1 MDYYFSCFMF
11 FIIILTGIFIYFY
24 CFCPREELEIGNL
37 DESLSK
43 ENLKLFNKL
52 ELVNYPKNPTIN
64 KNQIF
69 VNIASYRDPE
79 CPKTITNLIETAKFP
94 KNLWI
99 HVYEQN
105 GINDKSVSDL
115 PQNILDKSNVFVDTV
130 SYEKAMGPNW
140 ARYLIQKKWK
150 NEEYYLQIDSHTLF
164 TENWDTELIEM
175 LNKLPK
181 LSVLTQYPPEYDL
194 TTRQYNLKTLRSSLY
209 VEGMRGKD
217 HFTRIQ
223 SEYTTKLDDTTK
235 PFKSEA
241 WGACFSFSTSEIL
254 RDAPYDP
261 YLPYLFFGEELD
273 ITLRLFTRGWKFWS
287 PHKPLVY
294 TSFKRDHR
302 RTIWKDHEEIKRK
315 QIELLSRLRLYYKFE
330 FKDQIKQIVNKNLNI
345 DKILIDIEKFGLGK
359 VKSIEDYENF
369 AGIDFKNRTVKGHN
383 LTRILKIGRQKQLM
397 LNNIKVWDY
406 L

>member
-1 MDYYFSCFMF
+1 MEDFLNHTVIL
-11 FIIILTGIFIYFY
+11 FIIITIGILIYFY
-24 CFCPREELEIGNL
+24 CFCSTILEIGDIN
-37 DESLSK
+37 ESLK
-43 ENLKLFNKL
+43 YKDLFINKL
-52 ELVNYPKNPTIN
+52 DSVQYINPELAKD
-64 KNQIF
+64 QIF
-69 VNIASYRDPE
+69 VSIASYRDPE
-79 CPKTITNLIETAKFP
+79 CPKTVSNLINTAKFP

-99 HVYEQN
+99 HIYEQN
-105 GINDKSVSDL
+105 GIDDKSVSDL
-115 PQNILDKSNVFVDTV
+115 PQNLLGKSNVFVDTV

-150 NEEYYLQIDSHTLF
+150 NEEYFLQIDSHTLF
-164 TENWDTELIEM
+164 VKDWDIELIDM

-181 LSVLTQYPPEYDL
+181 LSVLTQYPPEY
-194 TTRQYNLKTLRSSLY
+194 NLKTREYNPNSLRTGLY
-209 VEGMRGKD
+209 VEGIREKD

-223 SEYTTKLDDTTK
+223 SEYNTELGEITK

-287 PHKPLVY
+287 PRKALVY

-302 RTIWKDHEEIKRK
+302 RTFWKDHDDLKRK
-315 QIELLSRLRLYYKFE
+315 QIELLSRLRLYYKFG
-330 FKDQIKQIVNKNLNI
+330 FQDQIDQLNYKKL
-345 DKILIDIEKFGLGK
+345 DILVILKDIEKFGMGSA
-359 VKSIEDYENF
+359 KSISDYEDF

-383 LTRILKIGRQKQLM
+383 RDRIISINRPKQLM
-397 LNNIKVWDY
+397 LNNIKIWEY